1 MSNEN
6 DSIASSAGGEHAASA
21 QFAEVEGFQTGRVLS
36 VTLAHWMND
45 TYTSFLAPLLPA
57 LIAKFALSKTQAG
70 LLAFMQSSPSLLQ
83 PVIGHL
89 ADRLTLRYFVILA
102 PAMTATMMSLLGVAP
117 RYLVLALLV
126 MLAGLSSASLHAV
139 APAMAGRLSGLKLGR
154 GMGVWMVGG
163 ILGYTL
169 GPIIVVSAVNLLT
182 LEGTPW
188 LMIGGWLASLVLYL
202 LLKDVP
208 GRPPADGETNSW
220 REGLLA
226 LRPIL
231 PPVVGITVARGL
243 MVAAAITFLPTF
255 LTEEGASLLLA
266 GASVSIVN
274 GAGIVGS
281 VLGGSLSDRL
291 GRRLIV
297 LISTATPPLLMFVFL
312 GVSGWARLPVLL
324 LLGAALPGTQVVL
337 MAVVQENCPD
347 NRALATGVYHSVA
360 FITEAG
366 AAVAVGALGDLFGL
380 RPAFSISAVIM
391 LLGLFFVLRLPGKR

>member
-1 MSNEN
+1 MPTTN
-6 DSIASSAGGEHAASA
+6 DYPTSSARAEAAEA
-21 QFAEVEGFQTGRVLS
+21 EGFQTGRVAS

-57 LIAKFALSKTQAG
+57 FIAKLALSKTQAG
-70 LLAFMQSSPSLLQ
+70 LLAFLQSTPSLLQ

-89 ADRLTLRYFVILA
+89 ADRVTLRYFVILA
-102 PAMTATMMSLLGVAP
+102 PAVTATMMSLLGVAP
-117 RYLVLALLV
+117 RYVVLALLV

-208 GRPPADGETNSW
+208 GRPLEDVQTNSW
-220 REGLLA
+220 REGLQA
-226 LRPIL
+226 LRPVL

-255 LTEEGASLLLA
+255 LTEEGASLLFA

-297 LISTATPPLLMFVFL
+297 LISTAAPPLLMFVFL
-312 GVSGWARLPVLL
+312 GVAGSARVPVLL
-324 LLGAALPGTQVVL
+324 LLGAAMPATQVVL
-337 MAVVQENCPD
+337 MAVMQENSPD
-347 NRALATGVYHSVA
+347 NRALATGLYHSVA

-380 RPAFSISAVIM
+380 RPAFSISAVVM
-391 LLGLFFVLRLPGKR
+391 LLGLFFVFGLPGKR

>member
-1 MSNEN
+1 MSTTGDYPRSHPE
-6 DSIASSAGGEHAASA
+6 IEVTTRA
-21 QFAEVEGFQTGRVLS
+21 QDAQAQPFQTGRVLS
-36 VTLAHWMND
+36 VTLAHFMND

-57 LIAKFALSKTQAG
+57 FIAKLALSKTQAG

-139 APAMAGRLSGLKLGR
+139 APAMAGRLSGMKLGR

-188 LMIGGWLASLVLYL
+188 LMIGGWLASLVLFL
-202 LLKDVP
+202 LLRDVP

-220 REGLLA
+220 REGLQA

-266 GASVSIVN
+266 GASVSMVN

-291 GRRLIV
+291 GRRLIA
-297 LISTATPPLLMFVFL
+297 LISTTAPPLLMFVFL
-312 GVSGWARLPVLL
+312 AVGGWARLPVLL

-347 NRALATGVYHSVA
+347 NRALATGIYHSVA

-380 RPAFSISAVIM
+380 RPAFSISAIVM